1 MLHGL
6 RTAPGGRV
14 LRQTVTEAEDLL
26 FMRMALG
33 LAENA
38 AKAGEIPVGAVIVR
52 EGRVIGRGA
61 NCRECG
67 TDPTLHAE
75 IVAMREAARGSGGWR
90 LEGCTLYVTLEPCPM
105 CAGALILSRISR
117 LVFGCH
123 DPKAG
128 ACGSLYDI
136 PGDSRFNHKVS
147 VQNGIMREE
156 CARILRDFFR
166 ARRNSRRDGRVVEG
180 GRLEID

>member
-1 MLHGL
+1 M
-6 RTAPGGRV
+6 
-14 LRQTVTEAEDLL
+14 RQNGIEAVDLQ
-26 FMRMALG
+26 FMRMALE

-38 AKAGEIPVGAVIVR
+38 AMEGEIPVGAVIVR
-52 EGRVIGRGA
+52 EGRVIARGA
-61 NCRECG
+61 NRRETG
-67 TDPTLHAE
+67 KDPTLHAE
-75 IVAMREAARGSGGWR
+75 IVALREAAERCGGWR

-105 CAGALILSRISR
+105 CAGALVLSRISR
-117 LVFGCH
+117 LVYGCP

-147 VQNGIMREE
+147 VRNGILREE

>member
-1 MLHGL
+1 M
-6 RTAPGGRV
+6 
-14 LRQTVTEAEDLL
+14 RQKVNEAEDLQ
-26 FMRMALG
+26 FMRMALE

-38 AKAGEIPVGAVIVR
+38 ADTGEIPVGAIITR

-61 NCRECG
+61 NCRESG
-67 TDPTLHAE
+67 KDPTLHAE
-75 IVAMREAARGSGGWR
+75 IVAMREAARESGGWR

-105 CAGALILSRISR
+105 CAGALILARISR
-117 LVFGCH
+117 LVFGCR

-136 PGDSRFNHKVS
+136 PKDSRFNHNVL
-147 VQNGIMREE
+147 VENGILREE

-166 ARRNSRRDGRVVEG
+166 ARRKSRRDGRVVEG